1 MAVLVI
7 CQDSDNAPTLRKE
20 LAQAHLDYI
29 ETILAFISVAGP
41 LNQSV
46 DAMRSGDYDGS
57 AFVYDTD
64 DVAVARKL
72 FENDPYAKGGVFSHV
87 SFAIFTPKAGQW
99 IGGLTRK

>member
-7 CQDSDNAPTLRKE
+7 CQDSDNAPTLRKT

-29 ETILAFISVAGP
+29 ETIQAFVSVAGP

-46 DAMRSGDYDGS
+46 DAMRSGEYDGS
-57 AFVYDTD
+57 GFVYDTN

-72 FENDPYAKGGVFSHV
+72 FENDPYAKGGVYSHV
-87 SFAIFTPKAGQW
+87 SFAIFSPKAGQW
-99 IGGLTRK
+99 VGGLSWK